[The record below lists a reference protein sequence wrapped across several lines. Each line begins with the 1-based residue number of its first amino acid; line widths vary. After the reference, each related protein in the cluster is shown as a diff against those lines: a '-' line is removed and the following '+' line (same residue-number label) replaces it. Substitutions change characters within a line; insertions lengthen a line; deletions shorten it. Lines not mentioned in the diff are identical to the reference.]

1 MASPSAPGRRRH
13 NKQLNFKMECNV
25 DDVIVCIGGWWST
38 SGDCVADGIIWLGF
52 DWVCVCV
59 KGDGRREWVFSLLS
73 YVRIHWRLLWISVK
87 LLAWEIQDHIFSSEL
102 YDPISNVSVMLSHC
116 LRNCGTPN
124 HQAVFDSCKS
134 EYRPFLCIGRYF
146 LGVKYLCDVLLG
158 KVNPQKLRSAIAD
171 R

>member
-1 MASPSAPGRRRH
+1 MS
-13 NKQLNFKMECNV
+13 FCV
-25 DDVIVCIGGWWST
+25 
-38 SGDCVADGIIWLGF
+38 SGDDELQAVTVWRTELFGWACF
-52 DWVCVCV
+52 DCVCVCV

-73 YVRIHWRLLWISVK
+73 YVRSHWRLLWKSVK
-87 LLAWEIQDHIFSSEL
+87 LLASEIQDTIFSSEL
-102 YDPISNVSVMLSHC
+102 YNPISNVSVMSSHC

-134 EYRPFLCIGRYF
+134 EYWLFLCIGRCF

-171 R
+171 S